1 MIIFDPRLTSCDHDA
16 QLNTPVLPLVPFPLE
31 GEIMKWPT
39 LAGKPVP
46 VLLRGLAKQLLPAVV
61 ALLLAA
67 GLLSP
72 QCATELQAVV
82 ALSGL

>member
-1 MIIFDPRLTSCDHDA
+1 
-16 QLNTPVLPLVPFPLE
+16 
-31 GEIMKWPT
+31 MKWPT